1 MPSVKLLSET
11 TVLQSKIILVFL
23 LKEVI
28 LDQHGILMTRSENIY
43 LVGLMGAGK
52 TTIGRQLA
60 KSLSVPFYDSDKAI
74 EESTGVDI
82 PTIFEFEGEEGF
94 RYREQKM
101 IQQLTQLEGI
111 VLATGGGA
119 ILREENRRLLKENGF
134 IVYLQCSVDRILER
148 TRRDTQRPLLKT
160 ENPRERIESLFAQ
173 REHLYLSCADYII
186 DTGIMQSKT
195 VVNHILKNTDPL
207 IVKYEKITGGV
218 R

>member
-1 MPSVKLLSET
+1 MKLSNFNKPLKGE
-11 TVLQSKIILVFL
+11 VLN
-23 LKEVI
+23 
-28 LDQHGILMTRSENIY
+28 QHGILMTRSENIY

-60 KSLSVPFYDSDKAI
+60 KSLTVPFYDSDKAI
-74 EESTGVDI
+74 EDSTGVDI

-94 RYREQKM
+94 RDREQKM

-119 ILREENRRLLKENGF
+119 ILREDNRRLLKENGF
-134 IVYLQCSVDRILER
+134 IVYLQCSVERILER

-173 REHLYLSCADYII
+173 REPLYLSCADFKV
-186 DTGIMQSKT
+186 DTGVMQSKE
-195 VVNHILKNTDPL
+195 VVSCILEEYNS
-207 IVKYEKITGGV
+207 VN

>member
-1 MPSVKLLSET
+1 MLSET
-11 TVLQSKIILVFL
+11 TVLQSKKILVFL
-23 LKEVI
+23 FKEVI

-195 VVNHILKNTDPL
+195 VVNHILEEYRSAN
-207 IVKYEKITGGV
+207 

>member
-1 MPSVKLLSET
+1 
-11 TVLQSKIILVFL
+11 
-23 LKEVI
+23 
-28 LDQHGILMTRSENIY
+28 
-43 LVGLMGAGK
+43 
-52 TTIGRQLA
+52 LA

-195 VVNHILKNTDPL
+195 VVNHILEEYRSAN
-207 IVKYEKITGGV
+207 

>member
-1 MPSVKLLSET
+1 MKRQFCAGLSNFNIPFKGG
-11 TVLQSKIILVFL
+11 V
-23 LKEVI
+23 
-28 LDQHGILMTRSENIY
+28 DQHGILMTRSENIY

-94 RYREQKM
+94 RDREQKM

-111 VLATGGGA
+111 VLATGGGT
-119 ILREENRRLLKENGF
+119 ILREENRRLLKEKGF
-134 IVYLQCSVDRILER
+134 IVYLQCSVERILER

-160 ENPRERIESLFAQ
+160 DNPRERIESLFTQ
-173 REHLYLSCADYII
+173 REPLYLSCADLIV
-186 DTGIMQSKT
+186 DTGVMQSKT
-195 VVNHILKNTDPL
+195 VVNHIL
-207 IVKYEKITGGV
+207 EKF
-218 R
+218 RSFNR